1 MAGKGIGF
9 WLMFMN
15 IRLKGVKSDLEADP
29 SVWNGECCIRKGD
42 SFIPK
47 YIYYLIKT
55 TLNFIIR

>member
-1 MAGKGIGF
+1 
-9 WLMFMN
+9 MFMN